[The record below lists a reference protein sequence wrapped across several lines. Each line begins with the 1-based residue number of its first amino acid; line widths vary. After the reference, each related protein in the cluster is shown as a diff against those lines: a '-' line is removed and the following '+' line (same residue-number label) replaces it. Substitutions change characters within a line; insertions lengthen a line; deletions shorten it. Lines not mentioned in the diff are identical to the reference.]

1 MGSRGSLVASFRN
14 ALSGLGQLLRSQ
26 RNARIHLAITLAVLG
41 VSSWLRLSTGDWA
54 LLALAAALVW
64 TAELINSA
72 LEAVVD
78 LATKEWQPLARDAKD
93 LSAAAVLVAA
103 VGAAV
108 VGLLVLG
115 PPLVRRVFWS
125 P

>member
-1 MGSRGSLVASFRN
+1 MRSRGSLVTSFRS

-93 LSAAAVLVAA
+93 LGAAAVLIAA

>member
-1 MGSRGSLVASFRN
+1 
-14 ALSGLGQLLRSQ
+14 LGQLLRSQ
-26 RNARIHLAITLAVLG
+26 RNARIHLAITLVVIG
-41 VSSWLRLSTGDWA
+41 VSAWLRLSTGDWA
-54 LLALAAALVW
+54 LLAVAAALVW

-93 LSAAAVLVAA
+93 LGAAAVLMAA

-108 VGLLVLG
+108 VGALVLG
-115 PPLVRRVFWS
+115 PLLFRRVFSS

>member
-1 MGSRGSLVASFRN
+1 MGSRSSLVASFRN

-26 RNARIHLAITLAVLG
+26 PNARIHLVITLAVIG